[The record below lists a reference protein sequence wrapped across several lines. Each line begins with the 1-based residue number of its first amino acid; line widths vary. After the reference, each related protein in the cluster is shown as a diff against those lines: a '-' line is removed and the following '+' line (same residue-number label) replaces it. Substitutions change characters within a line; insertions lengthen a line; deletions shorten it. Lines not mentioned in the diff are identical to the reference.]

1 MKSNETLSDAE
12 SGPLPEQ
19 CDSTQTNDPNPATRS
34 KHMILHDIP
43 SNSGLCDTKLLHN
56 DASDFDLKYRN
67 HSGNRSKP
75 CGTNL
80 THNRSVRGLWLR
92 GSVYQFRVRVP
103 ADLAGVVGRN
113 HVGFRCDKSSS
124 GNSMALI
131 ASNSTRGW

>member
-1 MKSNETLSDAE
+1 
-12 SGPLPEQ
+12 
-19 CDSTQTNDPNPATRS
+19 
-34 KHMILHDIP
+34 MILNDIP

-113 HVGFRCDKSSS
+113 HVNRSLKTDSRSLAVRLSRKVSFEVESLFETLRRDTGRAFDE
-124 GNSMALI
+124 
-131 ASNSTRGW
+131 